1 MKKSDTEQEQP
12 GLEENKV
19 PDSQSKRELD
29 RELQEL
35 AEKEHQ
41 EEIYYEE
48 RRRERHERNLKRK
61 KRQIRNRNLALIITA
76 LAVLGGVGYFY
87 REQTGL
93 KDGMETLVAK
103 VRDLVPDKNSGKESK
118 AAEELAKVDQS
129 TESIENPDINTE
141 EAADSSDSTDS
152 SEKDST
158 ASESDSESVDSTDD
172 KASAEN
178 SSTDSSD
185 STDASDDSSSSED
198 TKTTTV
204 DKQLVIYVGDEASDG
219 SRYVTVD
226 NKHIYTMSADTLSAV
241 IDKAPSDLWSLIVNY
256 LSVKNL
262 DQLQVTYG
270 GATNTV
276 NVSRETSK
284 DDDGNDKET
293 TTYQLDGKEIES
305 TTFTTFYN
313 KLINMAGQKRLT
325 VIHRLQT
332 RR

>member
-35 AEKEHQ
+35 AEKEQQ

-118 AAEELAKVDQS
+118 AAEELAKADQS
-129 TESIENPDINTE
+129 TESIENPESTENPDINTE
-141 EAADSSDSTDS
+141 EAQT
-152 SEKDST
+152 
-158 ASESDSESVDSTDD
+158 VQIYNRNLV
-172 KASAEN
+172 KALQM
-178 SSTDSSD
+178 
-185 STDASDDSSSSED
+185 
-198 TKTTTV
+198 TV
-204 DKQLVIYVGDEASDG
+204 MRQLEI
-219 SRYVTVD
+219 
-226 NKHIYTMSADTLSAV
+226 
-241 IDKAPSDLWSLIVNY
+241 
-256 LSVKNL
+256 
-262 DQLQVTYG
+262 QVTIQRILYRMNPG
-270 GATNTV
+270 ICPMKRKQKIILQILQISQ
-276 NVSRETSK
+276 SRK
-284 DDDGNDKET
+284 
-293 TTYQLDGKEIES
+293 QPR
-305 TTFTTFYN
+305 
-313 KLINMAGQKRLT
+313 Q
-325 VIHRLQT
+325 QP
-332 RR
+332 